1 MQSESDF
8 IRSLTGFA
16 LGDAFGAPFEGFTG
30 RDVERR
36 LRHYSK
42 RKIISDVT
50 DDTIQ
55 MLVLAESLANT
66 IYFNPSDFAE
76 RLKMYYEAGKI
87 RRIGP
92 TSSQAL
98 ERLRM
103 GYSWKDS
110 GIDSDTCG
118 SAMRVPPVGLLYSF
132 NLNLVEEYSV
142 LQSVVTHRGKEAIAG
157 CVAVAL
163 AYALAFNGFEVEE
176 MHRELVERLKAFD
189 AYTTILVD
197 RAFNG
202 EFEYRGTALASD
214 VVPAAI
220 QCFIHSDSFEDCLIK
235 AVTSGGDTD
244 SIAAIAGGLKA
255 LESKPELSFKLE
267 IDEEE
272 INRVEE
278 LAKRLWKVYE
288 FIS

>member
-1 MQSESDF
+1 MPSESDF
-8 IRSLTGFA
+8 VRSLTGFA
-16 LGDAFGAPFEGFTG
+16 LGDAFGAPFEGFTS

-36 LRHYSK
+36 LKHYSK
-42 RKIISDVT
+42 RKIVSDVT

-55 MLVLAESLANT
+55 MLILAESLANT
-66 IYFNPSDFAE
+66 IYFSPADFAE
-76 RLKMYYEAGKI
+76 RLRMYYEAGRI

-142 LQSVVTHRGKEAIAG
+142 LQSVITHRGKEAIAG

-163 AYALAFNGFEVEE
+163 AYALTLEGVDLEE

-197 RAFNG
+197 RAFLG
-202 EFEYRGTALASD
+202 EFEYKGTALASD

-220 QCFIHSDSFEDCLIK
+220 QCFVHSGSFEDCLIK
-235 AVTSGGDTD
+235 AVSLGGDTD

-255 LESKPELSFKLE
+255 LKSEPVLSFKLE
-267 IDEEE
+267 VDEEE
-272 INRVEE
+272 LKRAEE